1 MEGNTHVSL
10 SAISNNSHGPKEEEK
25 QDAHQKKR
33 SKITIKKNK
42 IVVTELKY
50 FGRLNKSRVFSFRDN
65 KTTSPSKTEML
76 PPPPPHQCLNHHQA
90 ICREW
95 EIKKNMASAFKKQAE
110 EIKLIGIEQIKNN

>member
-10 SAISNNSHGPKEEEK
+10 SAISNNSDGPKEEEK
-25 QDAHQKKR
+25 QDAHQKK
-33 SKITIKKNK
+33 KFKKLPLK
-42 IVVTELKY
+42 KKFVVTELKY
-50 FGRLNKSRVFSFRDN
+50 FGRLNESRVFGFRDN
-65 KTTSPSKTEML
+65 KTTSPSKREML

-110 EIKLIGIEQIKNN
+110 EIKLIGIE